1 MTKKIVIWG
10 AGKIGRG
17 FIADLFNH
25 EGFDICLVD
34 ESADLIRQL
43 NEQKSYTVVHAS
55 SKNIE
60 QVKISGYKAITTQDQ
75 EELQREFDSTSL
87 IALAVFPKN
96 FETVAAQVRKLVIKR
111 KANGFD
117 TAINLILCTNLIH
130 AGPKFRE
137 FLYQDLAPDQV
148 DFFNDR
154 VGIVEALVIRIAPV
168 PPQEALEKD
177 PLVVWTN
184 GYAEL
189 PVDKQGFKGPLPAC
203 QSLRLV
209 EDMRAEEIRK
219 IYTYNMCHAVLSYQ
233 GKFFDYPL
241 LVDCLEDKVIRVE
254 AESALGEVSAALQKE
269 FGFTE
274 ADMHRWIS
282 NVLEHTNNPTVGD
295 TVARS
300 AADPKRKLARDDR
313 LIGPTLLC
321 LKNGIDPKH
330 LIRGI
335 AAAFHYYD
343 VDDPSSIEIQQ
354 TIKEVGI
361 TTAVERYCGLGT
373 GDESLLQRIVEA
385 YRRLPLENAW
395 RKKSWQ
401 AYQLGMEYEE
411 KYHGCGQS
419 VVAAVTETLGVF
431 NEEVFKTAT
440 GLSGGIGQVNDSTCS
455 AFIGGV
461 LSIGLIFSRERQ
473 NFDGDRESK
482 YKNFEL
488 VQKYRSRFIEELG
501 SNYCANI
508 HTAKYGRP
516 YDLTNKA
523 EQKEF
528 DAAGAHVRG
537 GGCTDVTGKASM
549 LAIEVLSESLI
560 ERELSRETSDAK

>member
-17 FIADLFNH
+17 FIADLFAQ
-25 EGFDICLVD
+25 EGYDICLVD
-34 ESADLIRQL
+34 ESPELVRQL
-43 NEQKSYTVVHAS
+43 NEQGSYTVVHAG

-60 QVKISGYKAITTQDQ
+60 QIKISGYKAITTQDS
-75 EELQREFDSTSL
+75 EELQKEFDSTNL

-96 FETVAAQVRKLVIKR
+96 FETVAAQVRKLILQR

-117 TAINLILCTNLIH
+117 SAINLILCTNLIH
-130 AGPKFRE
+130 AGPKFKE
-137 FLYQDLAPDQV
+137 FLLKDLAPDQV
-148 DFFNDR
+148 VFFNDC

-168 PPQEALEKD
+168 PPQEAVDKD

-184 GYAEL
+184 GFAEL
-189 PVDKQGFKGPLPAC
+189 PVDKQGFRGILPHIK
-203 QSLRLV
+203 SLRLV

-254 AESALGEVSAALQKE
+254 AESALSEVSAALQKE
-269 FGFTE
+269 FGFAE
-274 ADMHRWIS
+274 ADMRNWIA

-321 LKNGIDPKH
+321 LKNDIDPKH

-343 VDDPSSIEIQQ
+343 EGDPSSIEIQQ
-354 TIKEVGI
+354 TIKKMGI
-361 TTAVERYCGLGT
+361 AAAVRRYCGLGAE
-373 GDESLLQRIVEA
+373 DESLLQRIVEA
-385 YRRLPLENAW
+385 YRRLPLEYAW

-419 VVAAVTETLGVF
+419 VVAAVTEVLGVF

-461 LSIGLIFSRERQ
+461 LSIGLIFYRERK

-488 VQKYRSRFIEELG
+488 VQKYRTRFIEELG
-501 SNYCANI
+501 SNYCAKI

-516 YDLTNKA
+516 YDLTDKA
-523 EQKEF
+523 EQKKF
-528 DAAGAHVRG
+528 DAAGAHARG